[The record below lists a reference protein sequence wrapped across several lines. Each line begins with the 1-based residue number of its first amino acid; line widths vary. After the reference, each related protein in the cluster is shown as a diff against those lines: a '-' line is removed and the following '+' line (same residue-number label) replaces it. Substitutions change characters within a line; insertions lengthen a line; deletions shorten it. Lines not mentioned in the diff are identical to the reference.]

1 MEEVKVTKIEIGFK
15 NGEMAH
21 YKSYEFDD
29 YVYDGKMFIVVKDG
43 KWIGFYNIDE
53 IMYVEVYDE

>member
-1 MEEVKVTKIEIGFK
+1 MTKIEIGFK